1 MTDKPLIQLDPGGS
15 APVLSYNVPEPAVYF
30 GTNFI
35 ELDYEAGVFTRKARQ
50 RPPKDVRPPIYEILP
65 IFRDEEELVSEIQHG
80 LTANF
85 ADPRLFPNAKVH
97 SGTLRVSEE
106 ATAEEGAR
114 AEADAPRRR
123 MSAQAEATEE
133 RSVRVRD
140 HRDRDGESRSEA
152 TAERGTRTRDHRD
165 RDDSDQAEAADD
177 AAGQQ
182 SQDSRP
188 RHEVRARRGRTEG
201 ISRDPD
207 TIDAGEV
214 ADMMQHAN
222 RRLNIYRSMSGRL
235 RYNYLREPEEPKP
248 SIVLVETYQMA
259 SYLGSYGAGRTLKT
273 FSLLPGERTTISLRT
288 FMQSET
294 ERKQASSILDSFSEE
309 SSEDF
314 EETVA
319 AEQSDRETYEKSFQ
333 YHAEAEAQAS
343 WGWGSASVKGGVK
356 GSSNSARE
364 NFAKNTSSATAKHA
378 QTASAKREVEVNTSY
393 ESRQTTE
400 REKSTEREIENVN
413 LSRTLNFVFR
423 QLNQEHITILSL
435 VDVRVAFFNGFPETR
450 KEVSLAE
457 LDALLEEHVAERH
470 RDQVR
475 RDIRDALG
483 NILDYRGNRRDDFI
497 EERAVDD
504 DRYLRVRTEATS
516 TYEDPATGTG
526 IEVPG
531 IILSASKNVLRTEG
545 VMVEALLGAGDAL
558 DGYAQRRQELEVARR
573 EAEVAAAQAK
583 AEREAL
589 QNDLVRDND
598 GTRAAL
604 LSELTRAS
612 TRRGEG
618 GQPSGSESESG

>member
-1 MTDKPLIQLDPGGS
+1 MTDKPLIQLDPGGT
-15 APVLSYNVPEPAVYF
+15 APVLSYNVPEPSVYF
-30 GTNFI
+30 GTNFV

-65 IFRDEEELVSEIQHG
+65 IFEDDEELVAEIEHG
-80 LTANF
+80 LAANL
-85 ADPRLFPNAKVH
+85 ADPRFFPNAKVR
-97 SGTLRVSEE
+97 SGTLRVSKE
-106 ATAEEGAR
+106 ATAEEAAR
-114 AEADAPRRR
+114 EESRTRRRSREAEA
-123 MSAQAEATEE
+123 
-133 RSVRVRD
+133 
-140 HRDRDGESRSEA
+140 RSEMS
-152 TAERGTRTRDHRD
+152 GGSTRTRDHRG
-165 RDDSDQAEAADD
+165 RDDEDQAEAADEHRAEE

-182 SQDSRP
+182 SQDSRA
-188 RHEVRARRGRTEG
+188 RTKVRARRGQTDG
-201 ISRDPD
+201 ISRDLEAV
-207 TIDAGEV
+207 DAQEV

-222 RRLNIYRSMSGRL
+222 RRLNVYTSMSGKL
-235 RYNYLREPEEPKP
+235 RHNFLREPEDAKP
-248 SIVLVETYQMA
+248 SIVLVETYRMA
-259 SYLGSYGAGRTLKT
+259 SYLGNYGAGRTLKT

-309 SSEDF
+309 SSDDYEK
-314 EETVA
+314 TVA
-319 AEQSDRETYEKSFQ
+319 AEQSDQETYEKSFQ

-343 WGWGSASVKGGVK
+343 WGWGSASAKGGVK

-400 REKSTEREIENVN
+400 REKATEREIENVN

-423 QLNQEHITILSL
+423 QLNQEYITVLSL

-457 LDALLEEHVAERH
+457 LDVLLEEHVSERH
-470 RDQVR
+470 RDQVHG
-475 RDIRDALG
+475 DIRDALG

-516 TYEDPATGTG
+516 TYEDPATGTK

-545 VMVEALLGAGDAL
+545 VMVEALLGAGEAL
-558 DGYAQRRQELEVARR
+558 DDYARRRQELEVARR
-573 EAEVAAAQAK
+573 EAELAAAQAK

-589 QNDLVRDND
+589 LNDLVRDND

-604 LSELTRAS
+604 LGELTRAS
-612 TRRGEG
+612 LHQGDG
-618 GQPSGSESESG
+618 GQPSGSESGSES

>member
-1 MTDKPLIQLDPGGS
+1 MTDKPLIQLDPGGT
-15 APVLSYNVPEPAVYF
+15 APVLSYNVPEPSVYF

-35 ELDYEAGVFTRKARQ
+35 ELDYETGVFTRKARQ

-65 IFRDEEELVSEIQHG
+65 IFDDDEELVAEIEHG
-80 LTANF
+80 LAANL
-85 ADPRLFPNAKVH
+85 ADPRFFPNAKVR

-106 ATAEEGAR
+106 ATVEEAAR
-114 AEADAPRRR
+114 DESRTRRRSREAEA
-123 MSAQAEATEE
+123 
-133 RSVRVRD
+133 
-140 HRDRDGESRSEA
+140 RSEMS
-152 TAERGTRTRDHRD
+152 GGSTRTRDHRD
-165 RDDSDQAEAADD
+165 RDDEEQAEAADQQRAD
-177 AAGQQ
+177 EAAGQQ
-182 SQDSRP
+182 SQDTRSRTK
-188 RHEVRARRGRTEG
+188 VRARRGQTDG
-201 ISRDPD
+201 ISRDLEAV
-207 TIDAGEV
+207 DAREV

-222 RRLNIYRSMSGRL
+222 RRLNVYTSMSGKL
-235 RYNYLREPEEPKP
+235 RHNFLREPEDAKP
-248 SIVLVETYQMA
+248 SIVLVETYRMA

-314 EETVA
+314 ENTVA
-319 AEQSDRETYEKSFQ
+319 AEQSDQETYEKSFQ

-343 WGWGSASVKGGVK
+343 WGWGSASAKGGVK

-393 ESRQTTE
+393 ESRETTE

-457 LDALLEEHVAERH
+457 LDALLEEHVSERH

-483 NILDYRGNRRDDFI
+483 TILDYRGNRRDDFI

-504 DRYLRVRTEATS
+504 DSYLRVRTEATS
-516 TYEDPATGTG
+516 IYEDPATGTE

-545 VMVEALLGAGDAL
+545 VMVEALLGAGEAL
-558 DGYAQRRQELEVARR
+558 DDYARRRQELEVARR
-573 EAEVAAAQAK
+573 EAELAAAQAK

-589 QNDLVRDND
+589 LNDLVRDND
-598 GTRAAL
+598 ETRAGL
-604 LSELTRAS
+604 LGELTRAS
-612 TRRGEG
+612 MRHGGG
-618 GQPSGSESESG
+618 GQSSGSESESG